1 MCYGTHLSFH
11 AFSSSF
17 TTSSSSSIAP
27 FTLHVGPGKLPENCP
42 ASNDMWGPDGLTT
55 GSMGTVWAWA
65 LAG

>member
-1 MCYGTHLSFH
+1 MKKNITVTLISPFH
-11 AFSSSF
+11 HSLTEKFFS
-17 TTSSSSSIAP
+17 
-27 FTLHVGPGKLPENCP
+27 GKFLLFP